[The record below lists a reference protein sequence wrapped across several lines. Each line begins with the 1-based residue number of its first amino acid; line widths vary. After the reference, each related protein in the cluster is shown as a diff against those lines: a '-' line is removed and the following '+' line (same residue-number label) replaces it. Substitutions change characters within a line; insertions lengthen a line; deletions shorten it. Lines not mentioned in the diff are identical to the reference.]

1 MADNPISWF
10 ILMLLG
16 LFFVAR
22 FLLSI
27 IKEAEA
33 CRLERERE
41 AQEIFLEN
49 PLDKRNIMAYN
60 RSIKKEGNR
69 YEFYD
74 DRYGD
79 DQRP

>member
-22 FLLSI
+22 FLLNI
-27 IKEAEA
+27 VREAEA
-33 CRLERERE
+33 RRLERERE

-49 PLDKRNIMAYN
+49 PLDKRNAIAYN

-74 DRYGD
+74 DRH
-79 DQRP
+79 

>member
-16 LFFVAR
+16 LFFVAH

-27 IKEAEA
+27 IREAEA
-33 CRLERERE
+33 RRLERERE
-41 AQEIFLEN
+41 AQEIFLES
-49 PLDKRNIMAYN
+49 PLDKRNIIAYN
-60 RSIKKEGNR
+60 RSINKEGNR

-74 DRYGD
+74 DRH
-79 DQRP
+79 